1 MKLWAALSLVLVL
14 STLTFGQETGSI
26 TGTVRDSSGA
36 VIPNASVAVTNPA
49 TSVTR
54 DLTSNSE
61 GDYLAAGLPPGTYD
75 VTVTAKGFQKY
86 HVSGVVLR
94 VAQKARVDA
103 NLPVGQAENVIT
115 VQGEQVAQVQTQ
127 SSEVAGTVTG
137 QEITQLQ
144 LNGRS
149 IAGLDF
155 DFLAGGA
162 LSAHLRD
169 EGVLADG
176 DVLHGEGAF
185 GVAGCG
191 RDGNRACR
199 P

>member
-1 MKLWAALSLVLVL
+1 MKLWASLSLVLVL
-14 STLTFGQETGSI
+14 STLTFAQDTGSI

-36 VIPNASVAVTNPA
+36 VIPNAAVAVTNPA

-61 GDYLAAGLPPGTYD
+61 GDYLAAGLPPGIYD

-103 NLPVGQAENVIT
+103 NLTVGQAETVIT

-127 SSEVAGTVTG
+127 RYSGDKLTIVSRPSRELRWKMWMRAPVW
-137 QEITQLQ
+137 
-144 LNGRS
+144 
-149 IAGLDF
+149 
-155 DFLAGGA
+155 LAK
-162 LSAHLRD
+162 SAIRWID
-169 EGVLADG
+169 STSQTA
-176 DVLHGEGAF
+176 
-185 GVAGCG
+185 G
-191 RDGNRACR
+191 RDSR
-199 P
+199 